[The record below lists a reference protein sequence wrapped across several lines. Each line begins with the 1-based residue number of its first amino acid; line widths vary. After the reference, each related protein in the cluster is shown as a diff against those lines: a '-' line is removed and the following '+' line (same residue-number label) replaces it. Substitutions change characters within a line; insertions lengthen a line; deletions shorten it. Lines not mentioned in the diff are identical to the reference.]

1 MRSQIGAVTYRS
13 KSMDT
18 FKLKIELGN
27 DAMQTPEDVADALE
41 KVVRDLRNGV
51 RNRNI
56 YDENGNKVGEFHY
69 E

>member
-1 MRSQIGAVTYRS
+1 
-13 KSMDT
+13 MDT